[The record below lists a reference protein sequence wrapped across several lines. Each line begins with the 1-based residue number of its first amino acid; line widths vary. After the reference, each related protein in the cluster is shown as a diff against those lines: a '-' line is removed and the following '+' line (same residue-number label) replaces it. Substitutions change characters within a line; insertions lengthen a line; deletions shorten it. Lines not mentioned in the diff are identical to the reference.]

1 MTPKRA
7 GAFQQKGKFMNRIAF
22 NGEHIVEGETWKKL
36 AFSAQ
41 FKGNALADLC
51 GVSLRTLQRYFSRH
65 GVGTVSDW
73 LQSIRLDE
81 AYKRLKEGIRVKEV
95 AYDLG
100 YKQLSQFS
108 RDFKNRYGIPPS
120 SLNGSKLSLGERMIK
135 SAKKREPFNKAEN
148 GVPFREP
155 LLH

>member
-1 MTPKRA
+1 
-7 GAFQQKGKFMNRIAF
+7 MNRIAF
-22 NGEHIVEGETWKKL
+22 NGEHIAEGEIWKKL

-41 FKGNALADLC
+41 FKANALADLC

-65 GVGTVSDW
+65 DVGTVSDW

-81 AYKRLKEGIRVKEV
+81 AYKRLKAGVRVKEV

-120 SLNGSKLSLGERMIK
+120 SLNGSKLSLGERIIQ
-135 SAKKREPFNKAEN
+135 SAKKEQPFNTAGN
-148 GVPFREP
+148 GMALHEP
-155 LLH
+155 LLQ